1 MYYVIQ
7 RHHGDPK
14 KHYLAY
20 SVPRYLSSEKSQ
32 NIIFEFQ
39 HEGAVKRKWAPKEDI
54 VLLTDDHDF
63 FLSILHKLE
72 QLKHS
77 HLAKIDA
84 AQAQLNHEI
93 FSMLNAM
100 QLEFETIK
108 NND

>member
-39 HEGAVKRKWAPKEDI
+39 HDGSTKRKWAAKEDI
-54 VLLTDDHDF
+54 VLLTDNYDYF
-63 FLSILHKLE
+63 KSVLEKLE
-72 QLKHS
+72 HLKQS
-77 HLAKIDA
+77 HLTKIDA
-84 AQAQLNHEI
+84 AQAELNHAI
-93 FSMLNAM
+93 ASMLNAM
-100 QLEFETIK
+100 QSEFTTIK
-108 NND
+108 NHN

>member
-32 NIIFEFQ
+32 NIIFEFK
-39 HEGAVKRKWAPKEDI
+39 HDGSVKRKWAPKEDI
-54 VLLTDDHDF
+54 VLLTDDHALF
-63 FLSILHKLE
+63 QSILEKLE
-72 QLKHS
+72 LLKRS
-77 HLAKIDA
+77 HLEKIDT
-84 AQAQLNHEI
+84 AQAHLNHEI

-100 QLEFETIK
+100 QSEFETIK
-108 NND
+108 KNI